1 MIDFELLK
9 KILQENNSFLIT
21 THVNPDA
28 DAIGSELALF
38 YVVQHLGKEAKIINY
53 SETPYYL
60 TFLDEQNVIEK
71 FNEQKH
77 SEIFNEYDVL
87 IAVDFNRASRIIK
100 METAFRNSKK
110 LKICIDHH
118 EDAENFVDH
127 LFIDTS
133 YSATGQILYDFIS
146 STGIAPITLPIANN
160 LYAAIMTDT
169 GSFRFDRTTPVVHRI
184 AAHLLETGVNPQY
197 IYNKIYDESKPGKVK
212 LLGTSINSLELFG
225 DENRLAVM
233 TIMQSDLDSSGALE
247 TDTDGF
253 VNLCMSI
260 ENVKMGML
268 FLELKDGFKVSLRS
282 KGELSV
288 HQFASEFGGG
298 GHRNASGIRFRNNT
312 LEEMRIFLIEKAIKY
327 LNNSR
332 DEDV

>member
-1 MIDFELLK
+1 MIDFKLLE
-9 KILQENNSFLIT
+9 KILWENNSFLIT
-21 THVNPDA
+21 SHVNPDA
-28 DAIGSELALF
+28 DALGSELAF
-38 YVVQHLGKEAKIINY
+38 YYILLHLGKKARIVNY
-53 SETPYYL
+53 SETPYYIA
-60 TFLDEQNVIEK
+60 FLDEANVIEK
-71 FNEQKH
+71 YDEQKH
-77 SEIFNEYDVL
+77 INIFNEHDVL
-87 IAVDFNRASRIIK
+87 VAVDFNRACRIIK
-100 METAFRNSKK
+100 MENAFRNSNK

-118 EDAENFVDH
+118 EDAEEFVDH

-133 YSATGQILYDFIS
+133 YSATGQIIYDFIN

-169 GSFRFDRTTPVVHRI
+169 GSFRFDRTTPEVHRI
-184 AAHLLETGVNPQY
+184 AAHLLEIGVNPQY

-212 LLGTSINSLELFG
+212 LLGASINSLEIFG
-225 DENRLAVM
+225 DENKLAVM
-233 TIMQSDLDSSGALE
+233 TIMQSDLDSTGALE
-247 TDTDGF
+247 TETDGF

-288 HQFASEFGGG
+288 HKFASEFGGG

-312 LEEMRIFLIEKAIKY
+312 LEEMRIFLIEKAKKY
-327 LNNSR
+327 LNNNRGSN
-332 DEDV
+332 V